1 MTWDPNS
8 SVPPPWDGEVE
19 DLAPAATAPPPA
31 QAPQPPL
38 DEESDDRPPEDADP
52 LLRIREER
60 ESEEIQQ
67 LREQGHLALN
77 LLSQLIRNYQLYSAD
92 NAIFERPLADFYEQL
107 VGLFERLGEVRLVV
121 VEGQPYVGDLRIRTD
136 ATSATAVT
144 FLGQWLQR
152 HGLGGWAFGKPP
164 SEETL
169 SAFLSLVSRARFR
182 TSDPVGGARI
192 WLRRLGFDWMEPIP
206 PQRFREEGEEEL
218 DEEGGLGRANQA
230 FEQGVCAARGFFGM
244 LEKTGVGSVLDARK
258 AIQFVVDL
266 AIEEQD
272 TNLAVGLMAE
282 LGDPLLT
289 HSMHVANLAVA
300 MGRELGVPRQL
311 LAELGLCGLLHD
323 TGLSE
328 LPPEIGELPGTDYD
342 LMRVVDHP
350 VLGFRLQLRQRG
362 YHLGRLLR
370 AVVSLEHHLEFA
382 GTRHEA
388 WDDARRPIHPF
399 SRVVAVA
406 EAYDTLLTD
415 TESRPAMLPGQALRE
430 VWRGRKR
437 RFDPVAV
444 QALVNLMGRHP
455 VGSTLQLSDGSAG
468 VVVAR
473 GRGAR
478 GFDRPV
484 VRVAHDGG
492 RLRRGEAVDLAEVP
506 ATEIGVLGAVD
517 PGLLGIDVLD
527 VLFYED
533 EDGEGGEATRGTSR

>member
-1 MTWDPNS
+1 
-8 SVPPPWDGEVE
+8 VPPAD
-19 DLAPAATAPPPA
+19 PPPL
-31 QAPQPPL
+31 PP
-38 DEESDDRPPEDADP
+38 DEDSYDRPPEDADP

-77 LLSQLIRNYQLYSAD
+77 LLSQLVRNYQLYSAD

-107 VGLFERLGEVRLVV
+107 VSLFDRLGEVRLVV
-121 VEGQPYVGDLRIRTD
+121 VEGQPYVGDLRIRID

-144 FLGQWLQR
+144 FLGQWLER

-164 SEETL
+164 SQETL
-169 SAFLSLVSRARFR
+169 GAFLSRVARAKFR
-182 TSDPVGGARI
+182 AHDPVGGARI
-192 WLRRLGFDWMEPIP
+192 WLRRVGFDWMEPIP
-206 PQRFREEGEEEL
+206 PQRFREEGEEAL
-218 DEEGGLGRANQA
+218 DEDGGLGRANQA
-230 FEQGVCAARGFFGM
+230 FEQGVSAARGFFGM

-258 AIQFVVDL
+258 AIQFVVDI
-266 AIEEQD
+266 AMEEQD
-272 TNLAVGLMAE
+272 TNLALGLMAE

-300 MGRELGVPRQL
+300 LGSQLGVPRQL

-328 LPPEIGELPGTDYD
+328 LPDELGELPGTDYE

-350 VLGFRLQLRQRG
+350 LLGFRLQLRQRG

-382 GTRHEA
+382 GTRSEA
-388 WDDARRPIHPF
+388 WDHPGRPIHPF
-399 SRVVAVA
+399 SRIVAVA
-406 EAYDTLLTD
+406 EAYDTLLTE
-415 TESRPAMLPGQALRE
+415 TGSRPARLPGQALAE
-430 VWRGRKR
+430 VWRGRSG
-437 RFDPVAV
+437 RFDPVVV

-455 VGSTLQLSDGSAG
+455 AGSTLQLSDGS
-468 VVVAR
+468 VVVVIAR
-473 GRGAR
+473 GRGEQ

-484 VRVAHDGG
+484 VRGAHDGA
-492 RLRRGEAVDLAEVP
+492 RLRAGETVNLADIP
-506 ATEIGVLGAVD
+506 AAELSIVRAVD
-517 PGLLGIDVLD
+517 PALIGVDVLE

-533 EDGEGGEATRGTSR
+533 APDGDGSDATSGTSE